1 MLVTAHLKAVKL
13 IFFAPY
19 NDNDNDNENDN
30 ENDNNDND
38 NDTDNNHNN
47 NHNNLFTRSS
57 LTKGDIQWGPVKQ

>member
-1 MLVTAHLKAVKL
+1 MLVTACPKAVKL

-57 LTKGDIQWGPVKQ
+57 LTKGDIQ

>member
-1 MLVTAHLKAVKL
+1 MLVTAHPKAVKL

-19 NDNDNDNENDN
+19 NDNDN